1 MQTCRSGKRCFIN
14 FELAEE
20 ALIGAHVAYNYGKGS
35 GPVGVYQ
42 CGECGHYH
50 LTSQGIVNKRLEQLI
65 KNGDIQK
72 QREAHQ
78 WEGKWKKR

>member
-1 MQTCRSGKRCFIN
+1 MQTCRSGKRSHIN
-14 FELAEE
+14 YELAEE
-20 ALIGAHVAYNYGKGS
+20 ALIGAHVAFNYGKGS

-42 CGECGHYH
+42 CEECGHYH
-50 LTSQGIVNKRLEQLI
+50 LTSQGAMNKRLELLI

-72 QREAHQ
+72 QREAQQ